1 MCYNDLGWGE
11 LFSQQAQGLVEQTHA
26 IAGGAGLPAGELALQ
41 EGGAGDVQMGKVP
54 SLGKLPDQQS
64 GRNGTAALAAGDGSR
79 QWWRSSSAPGTVHR
93 PASATPSR
101 RRLPRPSGSSR

>member
-1 MCYNDLGWGE
+1 MHGWGE

-64 GRNGTAALAAGDGSR
+64 GCNGTAAEAFWIISVSTLLSLMRAAYR
-79 QWWRSSSAPGTVHR
+79 
-93 PASATPSR
+93 
-101 RRLPRPSGSSR
+101 